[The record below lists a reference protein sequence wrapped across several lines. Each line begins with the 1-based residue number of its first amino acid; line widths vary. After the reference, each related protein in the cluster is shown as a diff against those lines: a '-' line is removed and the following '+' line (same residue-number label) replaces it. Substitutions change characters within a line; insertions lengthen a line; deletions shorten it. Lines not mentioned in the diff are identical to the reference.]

1 MDGRASRSASRPARG
16 LERGVGAAGAAGA
29 SEAICASIEQD
40 QFVRNGLG
48 E

>member
-16 LERGVGAAGAAGA
+16 LERGIGAAGA